1 MFICP
6 NCKERYESGE
16 AFCPED
22 GARLISQSQFIEH
35 PITSDPMIGT
45 VLAGRYE
52 VIRPIGSGGMG
63 VVYEAH
69 HSSLGRRFAV
79 KVLRAQVS
87 QDADVVQRFQREA
100 QSASTIGH
108 ENIIEVTDF
117 GQTAGGASFMVMEF
131 LDGQDLADLLAQE
144 RRLDVTR
151 ALPILLQCCRALDAA
166 HEKGIVHR
174 DIKPENVFLVDRAGE
189 PDFVKIV
196 DFGIAKIS
204 DLETPGAPGRKLT
217 KTGMI
222 FGTPEY
228 MSTEQA
234 YGRPTDRRSDIYG
247 LGVIAFEMLTGRTPF
262 EGETFMA
269 VISQHMLDTAPP
281 MSGIVSGLS
290 FHPDLEAI
298 VARTMAKDPDDRFQS
313 MSELHEA
320 FVGFMQREGL
330 PGVPPSHPDV
340 STSSMLPQG
349 PAPAS
354 PVPASPDPSHPMS
367 RRGDITAGTL
377 LLHDEPERPPAPR
390 SGASLGILLGV
401 LLFAAGGGAALLL
414 LRPDLLGMG
423 PHPEDAGAQGLEIGG
438 PAPVD
443 PETPVWAG
451 GDPDAAA
458 RADGG
463 GDEGAELTR
472 EDVRTIPVSIDTDPP
487 GGQVRIDSDPLWSS
501 RCPCELNLEVGVEVT
516 IEAQRQGPRGMSFG
530 TETIAVSDDLGDVVV
545 VLGRRGPVERL
556 PRNHGMTM
564 MRGALPTDNH
574 APTTSDLH

>member
-1 MFICP
+1 MLICP
-6 NCKERYESGE
+6 NCKERYDTGE

-22 GARLISQSQFIEH
+22 GARLISQSQFIER
-35 PITSDPMIGT
+35 PITTDPMIGT

-131 LDGQDLADLLAQE
+131 LDGLDLADLLAQE

-166 HEKGIVHR
+166 HDKGIVHR
-174 DIKPENVFLVDRAGE
+174 DIKPENVFLVDRAVE

-281 MSGIVSGLS
+281 MSGLVSGLS

-340 STSSMLPQG
+340 SASSKLPQ
-349 PAPAS
+349 APESAA
-354 PVPASPDPSHPMS
+354 PVPASPTPHRADLTPGILRLS
-367 RRGDITAGTL
+367 
-377 LLHDEPERPPAPR
+377 DEPERPPAAR
-390 SGASLGILLGV
+390 SGASWGILLGV
-401 LLFAAGGGAALLL
+401 LFFVAGGGAALLL
-414 LRPDLLGMG
+414 FRPDLLGMG
-423 PHPEDAGAQGLEIGG
+423 RHPDDDGPQHLDIGVEAQVE
-438 PAPVD
+438 PAM
-443 PETPVWAG
+443 PVWADG
-451 GDPDAAA
+451 GRDAAL
-458 RADGG
+458 GG
-463 GDEGAELTR
+463 GDGGAADEASA
-472 EDVRTIPVSIDTDPP
+472 VSPVTISVSVDTDPP
-487 GGQVRIDSDPLWSS
+487 
-501 RCPCELNLEVGVEVT
+501 
-516 IEAQRQGPRGMSFG
+516 
-530 TETIAVSDDLGDVVV
+530 
-545 VLGRRGPVERL
+545 
-556 PRNHGMTM
+556 
-564 MRGALPTDNH
+564 
-574 APTTSDLH
+574 